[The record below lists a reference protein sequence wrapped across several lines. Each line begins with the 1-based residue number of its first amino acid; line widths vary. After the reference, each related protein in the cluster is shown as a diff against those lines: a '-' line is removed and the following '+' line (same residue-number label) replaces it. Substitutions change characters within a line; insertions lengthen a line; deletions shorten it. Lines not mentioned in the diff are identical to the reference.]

1 MTKKIK
7 TNIKEDVKEVN
18 EEEYDSLSFEE
29 YDDEESIEEYVSNK
43 NTNKKNVRDNKN
55 EDKGMTINIDYNK
68 YKYMIIA
75 TLIISAITLLVSV
88 AILNKIEN
96 INGATT
102 KEKEG
107 NTKEESV
114 SYDTSMFEEIDIDE
128 FIELFNNKKKY
139 YFVYTGR
146 PTCSYCQKMIG
157 NYQKSVDEYDYELYY
172 YDTQDV
178 TSEIINK
185 VKDLDETFEEDFPAT
200 PMVYLVGKGEVK
212 DVNEGYT
219 EYDTYVKFLEDNGV
233 EKK

>member
-7 TNIKEDVKEVN
+7 TNIKEDVKEAN

-29 YDDEESIEEYVSNK
+29 YDDEENIEEYVSNK

>member
-7 TNIKEDVKEVN
+7 TNIKEDVKEAN

-29 YDDEESIEEYVSNK
+29 YDDEENIEEYVSNK

-212 DVNEGYT
+212 DVSEGYT

>member
-1 MTKKIK
+1 MAKKIK

-29 YDDEESIEEYVSNK
+29 YDDEENIEEHVSNK